1 MHRFLRIEYWG
12 IYAIRWQPA
21 KGHPK
26 WWQDKQQIAATALAI
41 KQYFS
46 PYAEG
51 GGWQGKRS
59 EGGHAYLLKLI
70 NCLKMTETTANG
82 KTQNVI
88 FRNFCCISVLSQSF
102 FLFFI
107 FFLPFCLLVCLCF
120 WFCLSVREKAQR
132 DVAHFALMSDYTSHV
147 SCELWADLDSQLW
160 RSSPSPSCPSNWSKC
175 LVVVVVGCEM
185 SLASFLAKKCIEFA
199 SVGSENAKL
208 LQVAPVLTQTTWK
221 KNVKLK
227 NQNENEA

>member
-12 IYAIRWQPA
+12 IYAIRLQPA

-51 GGWQGKRS
+51 GGWKGKRS

-102 FLFFI
+102 FLFF
-107 FFLPFCLLVCLCF
+107 FFFFAFLSFGLFVFLILFVCLRKSPARRCT
-120 WFCLSVREKAQR
+120 FCSNERLYKP
-132 DVAHFALMSDYTSHV
+132 
-147 SCELWADLDSQLW
+147 CELRAVS
-160 RSSPSPSCPSNWSKC
+160 WSRQPA
-175 LVVVVVGCEM
+175 LEVIAV
-185 SLASFLAKKCIEFA
+185 
-199 SVGSENAKL
+199 AKL
-208 LQVAPVLTQTTWK
+208 SIQLKQMSCCCWLRNELGFVFGQKMHRIRVSWQRKRQTAAGCTSFNANDLEK
-221 KNVKLK
+221 KT
-227 NQNENEA
+227 